1 MRRIEFYG
9 HESKGIIAAMIRWRI
24 ISSIN
29 HISIGAGSLVYEST
43 ALANGVTV
51 SKKKRKDIIM
61 TEAFIVTDDEY
72 VKILK
77 YLNDSVGTEYDFS
90 AFPSFLLNKTR
101 QNDSKMFCNE
111 FAAGILKIAGIDYKI
126 SENLSSPKDF
136 MYLVRGINEGIK
148 RKELLK

>member
-9 HESKGIIAAMIRWRI
+9 HESKGVVAAMIRWRI

-29 HISIGAGSLVYEST
+29 HISIGAGSSIFEST

-51 SKKKRKDIIM
+51 SKKKRADIIM
-61 TEAFIVTDDEY
+61 TEQLVVTDDEY

-77 YLNDSVGTEYDFS
+77 YLNESVGVEYDFS
-90 AFPSFLLNKTR
+90 AFSSFLLNKTR

-111 FAAGILKIAGIDYKI
+111 FAAGILKIIGVSYKI

-136 MYLVRGINEGIK
+136 MYLIRGINEGIE